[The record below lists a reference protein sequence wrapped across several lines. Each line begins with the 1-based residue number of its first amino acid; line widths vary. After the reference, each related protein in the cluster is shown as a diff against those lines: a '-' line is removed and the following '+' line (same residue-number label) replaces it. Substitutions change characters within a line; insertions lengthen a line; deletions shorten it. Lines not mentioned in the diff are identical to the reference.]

1 MIRQFDGKYASEQVR
16 LIDKHMRHKIQR
28 EIQCEIR
35 RDIRR
40 DIQREI

>member
-28 EIQCEIR
+28 NFQREIQCEI
-35 RDIRR
+35 
-40 DIQREI
+40 QHEI